1 MAKKLTPQELEFQQ
15 YLRDL
20 ESNKDIG
27 LAQKQ
32 TRNPKEFRRDIDK
45 IIAHA
50 ANTPL
55 ITDEDLIRKARE
67 MKYTPR
73 DLLTKAV
80 GSLRLDKSSA
90 NLSQPLEDVL
100 NQVDESQ
107 RTNVPGNRYIVD
119 PNSNNRGY
127 VTKNVLEDLGDGA
140 GVAVGK
146 KAKGKR
152 FSPEFM
158 AILDAKNEMDML
170 DTLGVASHEEKHLS
184 DFMTRPE
191 HRPVGNSF
199 QDGHHQKKG
208 IFEGH
213 ELIREAKD
221 LPKDSRELEEI
232 TKQTKKMGGKIK
244 PWTKLMSV
252 LGHVGPIG
260 AGIGALSALHSGD
273 VPAAVLHGASAIDP
287 TGIADAAL
295 DINNRLKMSPEEAA
309 KASKED
315 FYSAMPG
322 DLANE
327 YRVQDQLDAIEPKPK
342 PNRFNKIK
350 ELTK

>member
-15 YLRDL
+15 YLKDL
-20 ESNKDIG
+20 EYNQDIG
-27 LAQKQ
+27 LSKSQS
-32 TRNPKEFRRDIDK
+32 RDPKVFRRDIEK
-45 IIAHA
+45 IISHA

-55 ITDEDLIRKARE
+55 ITDEDLIRKSRE
-67 MKYTPR
+67 MKYSPR
-73 DLLTKAV
+73 DLLTKAL
-80 GSLRLDKSSA
+80 GSVRLDKSSA

-107 RTNVPGNRYIVD
+107 KTNVPGNRYIVD
-119 PNSNNRGY
+119 PSKKAYGSTSRE
-127 VTKNVLEDLGDGA
+127 VIEDLGDGA

-170 DTLGVASHEEKHLS
+170 DTLGVAPHEEQHLS

-191 HRPVGNSF
+191 YRPVGSSF
-199 QDGHHQKKG
+199 QEGHHQKKG

-221 LPKDSRELEEI
+221 LPKNARELEEI
-232 TKQTKKMGGKIK
+232 AKQAKKMGKTVK

-252 LGHVGPIG
+252 LGTVGPIG
-260 AGIGALSALHSGD
+260 ALGAAGASLYSGD
-273 VPAAVLHGASAIDP
+273 VPAAVLQGASAIDP

-295 DINNRLKMSPEEAA
+295 TVKQRMDMSPEDAA

-315 FYSAMPG
+315 YYSAMPG

-327 YRVQDQLDAIEPKPK
+327 FRVQDQLDAIDPKPK
-342 PNRFNKIK
+342 RFNKIK

>member
-15 YLRDL
+15 YLKDA
-20 ESNKDIG
+20 ESNKDIN
-27 LAQKQ
+27 LSKSQS
-32 TRNPKEFRRDIDK
+32 RDPKVFRRDIDK

-55 ITDEDLIRKARE
+55 VTDQDLMRKARE
-67 MKYTPR
+67 MKYSPR

-80 GSLRLDKSSA
+80 GSIRLDKSSA
-90 NLSQPLEDVL
+90 NLSQPLDEVL
-100 NQVDESQ
+100 NRIDESQ
-107 RTNVPGNRYIVD
+107 NSITPGNRYVVD
-119 PNSNNRGY
+119 PSQKNYGK
-127 VTKNVLEDLGDGA
+127 VTKEVIEDLGDGA

-152 FSPEFM
+152 YSGEFM
-158 AILDAKNEMDML
+158 ALLDAKNEMDML
-170 DTLGVASHEEKHLS
+170 DSIGVGPHEEQHIT

-191 HRPVGNSF
+191 FKPAGSSF
-199 QDGHHQKKG
+199 QQGHHQKKG

-221 LPKDSRELEEI
+221 LPKNQKELDELA
-232 TKQTKKMGGKIK
+232 KQTKKMGLKIK

-252 LGHVGPIG
+252 LGTVGPIG
-260 AGIGALSALHSGD
+260 ALGAAGASLYSGD
-273 VPAAVLHGASAIDP
+273 VPAAMLQGASAIDP

-295 DINNRLKMSPEEAA
+295 TVKQRMDMSPEDAA
-309 KASKED
+309 QASKED
-315 FYSAMPG
+315 YYSAMPG

-327 YRVQDQLDAIEPKPK
+327 FRVQDQLDAIEPKPK
-342 PNRFNKIK
+342 RFNKIK